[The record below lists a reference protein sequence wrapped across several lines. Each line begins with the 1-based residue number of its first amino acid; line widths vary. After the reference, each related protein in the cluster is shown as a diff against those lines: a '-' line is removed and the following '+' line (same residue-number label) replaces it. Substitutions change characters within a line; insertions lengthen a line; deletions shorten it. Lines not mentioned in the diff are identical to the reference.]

1 MLPALALLSG
11 PGALG
16 LSAFGLLVTIM
27 ASANLLSMT
36 GLIATISSSVAG
48 LFAFKLTK
56 ELSRRGVDRKKVV
69 DTAKSTAVST
79 ARLTVRC
86 AITVGIAV
94 AYAVASLVSGEPPH
108 AASREPPH
116 AASRSA
122 PRRVPSS
129 KPRCAPM
136 RAQVSLLVWLLT
148 RLGESLL
155 LVAELTSR
163 LKPVAEGASPRYLP
177 PPYEAPETT
186 LAYVPPAYAPPA
198 PAPASPRFAY
208 NFGGRGVSSAAA
220 APSPA
225 IALAPAEEMD
235 PREVGRQLAVEQMLK
250 RSSAAAAASRKVEQ
264 AKSEMLQ
271 ARQEEALRKVF
282 EDKRKDQIGNA
293 RSSSAVASQPL
304 STALKARVLSASSG
318 TPVSARP
325 LPNRSPSSLSP
336 DLKAALRSNATDAA
350 PPSSYFSFRPGNR
363 TPPKAGR
370 VPPPPPAPSSPSSP
384 SSLRMASLPRPNSLA
399 AAAAAAKVGT
409 KATVGTVGTVGTKAN
424 VGTVAAPPSPP
435 SARHDVSLADRMRR
449 PDNGAA
455 APTPAAPS
463 SPPPR
468 GLSSPPAAAAA
479 PPPAAPPAVPPP
491 AVPAAARQA
500 PPSSPEMPKTV
511 GEAKQSIGIGSSSRG
526 GGSVSANQWLPRG
539 IKLSS
544 NSPPPPPPASK

>member
-108 AASREPPH
+108 PASSCRLMPPH
-116 AASRSA
+116 AASRRA

-177 PPYEAPETT
+177 PPYEAPDTT

-225 IALAPAEEMD
+225 IALAPEEMD

-293 RSSSAVASQPL
+293 RSSSAAASQPL

-318 TPVSARP
+318 TPVNARP

-399 AAAAAAKVGT
+399 AAAAAAK
-409 KATVGTVGTVGTKAN
+409 VGTKAN

>member
-1 MLPALALLSG
+1 
-11 PGALG
+11 
-16 LSAFGLLVTIM
+16 
-27 ASANLLSMT
+27 
-36 GLIATISSSVAG
+36 
-48 LFAFKLTK
+48 
-56 ELSRRGVDRKKVV
+56 
-69 DTAKSTAVST
+69 
-79 ARLTVRC
+79 
-86 AITVGIAV
+86 
-94 AYAVASLVSGEPPH
+94 
-108 AASREPPH
+108 
-116 AASRSA
+116 
-122 PRRVPSS
+122 
-129 KPRCAPM
+129 M

-293 RSSSAVASQPL
+293 RSSSAAASQPL

-409 KATVGTVGTVGTKAN
+409 KATVGT